1 VENLQ
6 SQLTVQRKML
16 TTEENFRERVEA
28 DYRQLQEEKRTL
40 MVNVMRLEASLREKD
55 RELSIFGKKITLLE
69 NANSDLLAKVLQ
81 LKYSPGRQ
89 HGAVPKSN
97 SIEGVLTDLG
107 TV

>member
-1 VENLQ
+1 MWPFFIFIHCTGSIQKETRTFIDENEFL
-6 SQLTVQRKML
+6 SS
-16 TTEENFRERVEA
+16 A
-28 DYRQLQEEKRTL
+28 
-40 MVNVMRLEASLREKD
+40 MRLEASMREKD
-55 RELSIFGKKITLLE
+55 RELSVLGKKVALLE

-81 LKYSPGRQ
+81 LKYASGRQ

>member
-1 VENLQ
+1 
-6 SQLTVQRKML
+6 MH
-16 TTEENFRERVEA
+16 
-28 DYRQLQEEKRTL
+28 
-40 MVNVMRLEASLREKD
+40 VMCVFLSSVMHLEASVREKD
-55 RELSIFGKKITLLE
+55 RELSILGKKITLLE

-81 LKYSPGRQ
+81 LKYASGRQ

>member
-1 VENLQ
+1 MNTFLP
-6 SQLTVQRKML
+6 S
-16 TTEENFRERVEA
+16 
-28 DYRQLQEEKRTL
+28 
-40 MVNVMRLEASLREKD
+40 VMRLEASLREKD
-55 RELSIFGKKITLLE
+55 RELSILGKKMTLLE

-81 LKYSPGRQ
+81 LKYSSGRQ

>member
-1 VENLQ
+1 MDFFMNTFLP
-6 SQLTVQRKML
+6 S
-16 TTEENFRERVEA
+16 
-28 DYRQLQEEKRTL
+28 
-40 MVNVMRLEASLREKD
+40 VMRLEASVREKD
-55 RELSIFGKKITLLE
+55 RELSILGKKITLLE

-81 LKYSPGRQ
+81 LKYSSGRQ